1 MYDIIVALIGEL
13 PQEFTFIYS
22 ILTLVL
28 STLIISFLFQL
39 LYIPIYM
46 VRSR

>member
-1 MYDIIVALIGEL
+1 MYDMIVQLIGEL

-28 STLIISFLFQL
+28 STLVISFLFQL
-39 LYIPIYM
+39 FYIPINM
-46 VRSR
+46 IRR